1 MLRLAGKIYLHPKI
15 KRRDIME
22 HKISFLGYD
31 DDPDTKSLLE
41 DEEFNQNKNEVF
53 LYLEKLRES
62 GQTYLFGAVNFI
74 QADFECSQHMARRY
88 LVAWMQGYKDEEE

>member
-1 MLRLAGKIYLHPKI
+1 
-15 KRRDIME
+15 ME

-31 DDPDTKSLLE
+31 DDPDTKSLLG
-41 DEEFNQNKNEVF
+41 DEESNQNKNEVF